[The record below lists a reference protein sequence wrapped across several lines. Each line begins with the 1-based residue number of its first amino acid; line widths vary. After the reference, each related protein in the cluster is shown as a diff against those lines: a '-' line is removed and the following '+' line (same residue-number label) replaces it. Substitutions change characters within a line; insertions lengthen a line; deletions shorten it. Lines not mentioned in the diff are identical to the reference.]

1 MFFYWIIFG
10 RLEKRLAIWAS
21 RLFPLFDTK
30 GLMTNRAFNCS
41 APELK
46 SSHHTAPIRF
56 FSLLLAPLSIKFF
69 FGLSECIHESGTDG
83 RWRLREFGTSQYYFA
98 MSTREAVIRRLIF
111 GLR

>member
-10 RLEKRLAIWAS
+10 RLDKRLAIWAS

-30 GLMTNRAFNCS
+30 GLTTNRAFNRS

-56 FSLLLAPLSIKFF
+56 FSLLLAPLPMKFRFGDFASFPQFF

-83 RWRLREFGTSQYYFA
+83 RWRLREFRTSQY
-98 MSTREAVIRRLIF
+98 R
-111 GLR
+111 